1 MKKIALIVLFFIVL
15 KTDAMLSQME
25 MGQARPEPEERSTL
39 QACGDCICDPQLY
52 FDITLVNKTLEL
64 AVDKTWT
71 SIVQPEQ
78 TAFAPMV
85 YAAAVAT
92 NVALIAGV
100 SWSYFRKHKFKEKP
114 D

>member
-1 MKKIALIVLFFIVL
+1 MVKVILFLVLISFRA
-15 KTDAMLSQME
+15 DGMLSQME

-52 FDITLVNKTLEL
+52 FDIALLNKTFEL
-64 AVDKTWT
+64 TVDKTWT

-85 YAAAVAT
+85 YAAAAAT

-100 SWSYFRKHKFKEKP
+100 SWSYFRKHKFKEKL